1 MTTNEQIEKQANRV
15 ADAIVDLVERT
26 DGPVT
31 LSQIDREIS
40 GFAANGPPTWEYY
53 IEHDDGQI
61 VIWNQMSEAGFTALR
76 KVIRGRRL
84 AVQLVNVLPYFLE
97 DCFIDDERWW
107 PIVLLPARAANLE
120 TPAFPLMRASQA
132 FREHS
137 STRATAEGKTG
148 NRLLTP
154 GSVRYTADRFGRL

>member
-1 MTTNEQIEKQANRV
+1 MTSNEQIEKQASGI

-31 LSQIDREIS
+31 LSQIEREIP
-40 GFAANGPPTWEYY
+40 GFATNGPSAWEYI
-53 IEHDDGQI
+53 IEHGGGETI
-61 VIWNQMSEAGFTALR
+61 IWGGMTEAGFTALR
-76 KVIRGRRL
+76 KVVRGRRV
-84 AVQLVNVLPYFLE
+84 AVQLVNVLPYCLE
-97 DCFIDDERWW
+97 GCVIHDERWS